1 MHSPVLL
8 PHPAGLSGRAL
19 ASRAAFATAL
29 VAALGVAFVAAPRV
43 LAGIGPGSGFA
54 GQGELVRDFRGAFV
68 AYWGAGDPDLSPR
81 MEGLVDYWVRYHV
94 AKAGIAALLLVVCVA
109 LGVVLWKAFLRA
121 DNAGAWRRAGLAS
134 AGGGVSLLALFSLAV
149 VMANIQGAIAPFS
162 SLLSLL
168 PVGETHGEL
177 ATTLDQV
184 RTGLSHAPG
193 TATGGGS
200 RTSPVLD
207 LMIGDFAR
215 YHAVMAVISG
225 VVAAALV
232 GFSTLLWRRFAGT
245 PSSAPR
251 TRRVWAAFAA
261 LSTLTTLAVIV
272 VAAANTG
279 TATTPAP
286 ALLGFFNGGM

>member
-1 MHSPVLL
+1 M
-8 PHPAGLSGRAL
+8 SGRAL
-19 ASRAAFATAL
+19 ASRAAFATTL
-29 VAALGVAFVAAPRV
+29 VAALGVAFVVAPRV
-43 LAGIGPGSGFA
+43 LAGLGPGSGFA
-54 GQGELVRDFRGAFV
+54 GQGALVRDFRSAFV

-94 AKAGIAALLLVVCVA
+94 AKAAIAALLLVVCAA
-109 LGVVLWKAFLRA
+109 LGAALWKAFLRA
-121 DNAGAWRRAGLAS
+121 DGPGAWRRAALAS

-184 RTGLSHAPG
+184 RAGLSHGPG
-193 TATGGGS
+193 TATGTGAGS

-207 LMIGDFAR
+207 LMISDFAR

-261 LSTLTTLAVIV
+261 LSTLTALAVIV

-279 TATTPAP
+279 TATNPAP